1 LQRYATLEEMLA
13 DGKFPAQAEDLR
25 LYKRIATMVSD
36 APLGPIPDMTP
47 DWGKASALAKK
58 WELNALSERLAQLA
72 RS

>member
-1 LQRYATLEEMLA
+1 MLA

-25 LYKRIATMVSD
+25 LYKRIGTMVSD
-36 APLGPIPDMTP
+36 APLDPIPDMTP
-47 DWGKASALAKK
+47 DWGRASALAN